1 MVSLSKRLNAVASLV
16 ESGSSV
22 ADVGTDHG
30 YIPVYLVEN
39 KISPFV
45 VAMDINEKPL
55 ASCKSLVKNEG
66 FEDVILT
73 RLSNGL
79 EKLNRG
85 ECDTVIIAGM
95 GAELIV
101 DILSNCDFVNELH
114 LILQPMTSAPELR
127 TYLSE
132 HGFAVKQEQAVQDGD
147 HIYTVMQAEYD
158 PEHVQTSQVF
168 PYIGILKAD
177 SDENKAYIHQQCSRL
192 QKRING
198 LRQSGRQEELANE
211 TEQILRQLQQ
221 VLSQAE

>member
-45 VAMDINEKPL
+45 D
-55 ASCKSLVKNEG
+55 
-66 FEDVILT
+66 
-73 RLSNGL
+73 
-79 EKLNRG
+79 RG

-114 LILQPMTSAPELR
+114 LILQPMTHPEIARKYLYDNGFEINNDFIVTDAKHSYSIFDANYTGKITPKVPTDYFLGNITDFSQKEYFLHLLNYLKNKSKSGADLSDVISAVE
-127 TYLSE
+127 E
-132 HGFAVKQEQAVQDGD
+132 
-147 HIYTVMQAEYD
+147 
-158 PEHVQTSQVF
+158 
-168 PYIGILKAD
+168 IL
-177 SDENKAYIHQQCSRL
+177 
-192 QKRING
+192 
-198 LRQSGRQEELANE
+198 
-211 TEQILRQLQQ
+211 
-221 VLSQAE
+221 

>member
-55 ASCKSLVKNEG
+55 ASCKSLVKAAG

-79 EKLNRG
+79 EKLDRG
-85 ECDTVIIAGM
+85 ECDTAIIAGM

-101 DILSNCDFVNELH
+101 DILSKCDFVNELH
-114 LILQPMTSAPELR
+114 LILQPMTLPEI
-127 TYLSE
+127 
-132 HGFAVKQEQAVQDGD
+132 A
-147 HIYTVMQAEYD
+147 
-158 PEHVQTSQVF
+158 
-168 PYIGILKAD
+168 
-177 SDENKAYIHQQCSRL
+177 
-192 QKRING
+192 
-198 LRQSGRQEELANE
+198 
-211 TEQILRQLQQ
+211 
-221 VLSQAE
+221 

>member
-16 ESGSSV
+16 ELGSSV

-55 ASCKSLVKNEG
+55 ASCESLVKAAG

-79 EKLNRG
+79 EKLDRG

-114 LILQPMTSAPELR
+114 LILQPMTHPEIARKYLYDNGFEINNDFIVTDAKHSYSIFDANYTGKITPKVPMDYFLGNLTDFSQKEYFLHLLNYLKNKSKSAAD
-127 TYLSE
+127 LSDVIS
-132 HGFAVKQEQAVQDGD
+132 AVE
-147 HIYTVMQAEYD
+147 E
-158 PEHVQTSQVF
+158 
-168 PYIGILKAD
+168 IL
-177 SDENKAYIHQQCSRL
+177 
-192 QKRING
+192 
-198 LRQSGRQEELANE
+198 
-211 TEQILRQLQQ
+211 
-221 VLSQAE
+221 

>member
-16 ESGSSV
+16 KLGSSV

-79 EKLNRG
+79 EKLDRG

-101 DILSNCDFVNELH
+101 DILSKCDFVNELH
-114 LILQPMTSAPELR
+114 LILQPMTHPEIARKYLYDNGFEINNDFIVTDAKHSYSIFDANYTGEITPKVQKDYFLGNITDFSQKEYFLHLLNYLKNKSKSGADLSDVISAVE
-127 TYLSE
+127 E
-132 HGFAVKQEQAVQDGD
+132 
-147 HIYTVMQAEYD
+147 
-158 PEHVQTSQVF
+158 
-168 PYIGILKAD
+168 IL
-177 SDENKAYIHQQCSRL
+177 
-192 QKRING
+192 
-198 LRQSGRQEELANE
+198 
-211 TEQILRQLQQ
+211 
-221 VLSQAE
+221 

>member
-66 FEDVILT
+66 YEDVILT

-79 EKLNRG
+79 EKLDRG

-114 LILQPMTSAPELR
+114 LILQPMTHPEIARKYLYDNGFEINYTGKITPKVQKDYFLGNITDFSQKEYFLHLLNYLKNKSKSGADLSDVISAVE
-127 TYLSE
+127 E
-132 HGFAVKQEQAVQDGD
+132 
-147 HIYTVMQAEYD
+147 
-158 PEHVQTSQVF
+158 
-168 PYIGILKAD
+168 IL
-177 SDENKAYIHQQCSRL
+177 
-192 QKRING
+192 
-198 LRQSGRQEELANE
+198 
-211 TEQILRQLQQ
+211 
-221 VLSQAE
+221 

>member
-16 ESGSSV
+16 ELGSSV

-55 ASCKSLVKNEG
+55 ASCKSLVKAAG
-66 FEDVILT
+66 FEDVIST

-79 EKLNRG
+79 EKLDRG

-114 LILQPMTSAPELR
+114 LILQPMTHPEIARKYLYDNGFEINNDFIVTDAKHSYSIFDANYTGKITPKVTKDYFLGNITDFSQKEYFLHLLNYLKNKSKSGADLSDVISAVE
-127 TYLSE
+127 E
-132 HGFAVKQEQAVQDGD
+132 
-147 HIYTVMQAEYD
+147 
-158 PEHVQTSQVF
+158 
-168 PYIGILKAD
+168 IL
-177 SDENKAYIHQQCSRL
+177 
-192 QKRING
+192 
-198 LRQSGRQEELANE
+198 
-211 TEQILRQLQQ
+211 
-221 VLSQAE
+221 

>member
-79 EKLNRG
+79 EKLDRG

-114 LILQPMTSAPELR
+114 LILQPMTHPEIARKYLYDNGFEINNDFIVTDAIFDANFTGKITPKVPKDYFLGNITDFSQKEYFLHLLNYLKNKSKSGADLSDVISAVE
-127 TYLSE
+127 E
-132 HGFAVKQEQAVQDGD
+132 
-147 HIYTVMQAEYD
+147 
-158 PEHVQTSQVF
+158 
-168 PYIGILKAD
+168 IL
-177 SDENKAYIHQQCSRL
+177 
-192 QKRING
+192 
-198 LRQSGRQEELANE
+198 
-211 TEQILRQLQQ
+211 
-221 VLSQAE
+221 

>member
-16 ESGSSV
+16 KSGSSV

-66 FEDVILT
+66 YEDVILT

-79 EKLNRG
+79 EKLDRG

-114 LILQPMTSAPELR
+114 LILQPMTHPEIARKYLYDNGFEINNDFIVTDAKHSYSIFDANYTGKITPKVPKDYFLGNITDFSQKEYFLHLLNYLKNKSKSGADLSDVISAVE
-127 TYLSE
+127 E
-132 HGFAVKQEQAVQDGD
+132 
-147 HIYTVMQAEYD
+147 
-158 PEHVQTSQVF
+158 
-168 PYIGILKAD
+168 IL
-177 SDENKAYIHQQCSRL
+177 
-192 QKRING
+192 
-198 LRQSGRQEELANE
+198 
-211 TEQILRQLQQ
+211 
-221 VLSQAE
+221 